1 MNRQITPIIG
11 SCHDPF
17 CQLCRGSAS
26 IKSQS
31 ATLWEYLETALDLIE
46 LEHARGNSTPIKLAI
61 VGRDP
66 YPEEAIG
73 IPFAKPTIAKTA
85 SSLSGGVIFRSLGV
99 DIHAWRGKDVKVL
112 FEKLLKQRIVFLNA
126 SYVFLGKGPLVQGK
140 HGAYLHCANTANS
153 IVFNGAEQV
162 VLCGEAAKGYKWVN
176 GLKTKS
182 VLPPK
187 FHCAPHPSARVYNR
201 NEAEFQK
208 YWAPGA
214 LVNMFNLQTAMSTV
228 NHGL

>member
-1 MNRQITPIIG
+1 M
-11 SCHDPF
+11 
-17 CQLCRGSAS
+17 
-26 IKSQS
+26 
-31 ATLWEYLETALDLIE
+31 
-46 LEHARGNSTPIKLAI
+46 
-61 VGRDP
+61 GRDP

-99 DIHAWRGKDVKVL
+99 DIHAWRGNDVKIL

-153 IVFNGAEQV
+153 IIINGTEQV
-162 VLCGEAAKGYKWVN
+162 VLCGEAAKGYKWAN
-176 GLKTKS
+176 GLKTKA
-182 VLPPK
+182 VLAPK
-187 FHCAPHPSARVYNR
+187 FHCVPHPSARVYNR
-201 NEAEFQK
+201 NEVEFQK

-214 LVNMFNLQTAMSTV
+214 LVNMFGLQTVMSAV
-228 NHGL
+228 NCGR

>member
-1 MNRQITPIIG
+1 MNRLITPVIG
-11 SCHDPF
+11 TCHDPL

-26 IKSQS
+26 IKKQS
-31 ATLWEYLETALDLIE
+31 AALWEYLETALDLIE

-99 DIHAWRGKDVKVL
+99 DIQAWRGNDVKIL

-126 SYVFLGKGPLVQGK
+126 SYVFLGKGPLVQRK

-153 IVFNGAEQV
+153 IIINGTEQV
-162 VLCGEAAKGYKWVN
+162 VLCGEAAKGYKWAN
-176 GLKTKS
+176 GLKTKA
-182 VLPPK
+182 VLPSK

-214 LVNMFNLQTAMSTV
+214 LVNMFGLQTVMSSV
-228 NHGL
+228 NRGL